1 MSKSISQ
8 TTSTTTTTA
17 SFPGST
23 KSTPS
28 RPRKLWVEYHEC
40 GCTFDFKKKYFGL
53 AHWWKFSRLR
63 LRWRKFCTSIDVYRN
78 PRLGQDQGKKGDSD
92 SGMINIPTVSMTNEE
107 YDHWFKD
114 E

>member
-1 MSKSISQ
+1 MRKFEDGKI
-8 TTSTTTTTA
+8 TTSSTTA
-17 SFPGST
+17 SYPTSGQ
-23 KSTPS
+23 KPTPS

-53 AHWWKFSRLR
+53 AHWWKFTMLR
-63 LRWRKFCTSIDVYRN
+63 HRWRILRASIQVYRN
-78 PRLGQDQGKKGDSD
+78 PNLYHGQVGDSKF
-92 SGMINIPTVSMTNEE
+92 GMVRNIPSVSMTNEE